1 MYSYVMPHTLD
12 ICIDI
17 HERENMLLLI
27 YIKYHI
33 NVQIRKR
40 EKNGIYVFMRKT
52 DDSWVDESWPL

>member
-1 MYSYVMPHTLD
+1 MPHTLD

-17 HERENMLLLI
+17 HERENILLLI